1 MTRERELI
9 KKRGLIIGRIRPN
22 IILYKKE
29 NFNTLEINKSTRVD
43 LRRRPNII
51 FIINISLRVFNIK
64 IITKELY
71 RLT

>member
-1 MTRERELI
+1 VTRERELI